1 MPSRVSS
8 ARESAIQ
15 QDDTLEGEF
24 PWILSRRWSVFG
36 YAGSYFGTYLTEYP
50 DDALAELGRMLE
62 TWEKIRVS
70 SELTLAMEG
79 RLSSLS
85 MSFGGCT
92 VEMKEERKLN
102 LGERD

>member
-1 MPSRVSS
+1 MTSRVSS

-50 DDALAELGRMLE
+50 DDALAELGRMLK
-62 TWEKIRVS
+62 TREKYRRQVA
-70 SELTLAMEG
+70 LTLAMEG

-85 MSFGGCT
+85 MSFRGNT
-92 VEMKEERKLN
+92 TKIREERKLN
-102 LGERD
+102 L